1 MTVFYRSTDL
11 FSPFNAIAERFAQ
24 SAPASILAKTGAA
37 VSFSVLGVGSA
48 PWGAF
53 SQGLSESGYVT
64 SSLGVPNAGL
74 AVCMIDILS
83 AGSLAVFCR
92 GATDSEAADSEATD
106 SETGDAATVGSS
118 RAVNFDVAQTA
129 LDRAMGALRK
139 DFTDAWSR
147 AGGAGL
153 KPSAVSNGLV
163 PADFAQKDDIAV
175 VASLEVNLAGELIG
189 MLYLVFHPFVIRVSS
204 CRG

>member
-92 GATDSEAADSEATD
+92 GATDSEAADSET
-106 SETGDAATVGSS
+106 TDAATDAAANDGS
-118 RAVNFDVAQTA
+118 RAVDFDVAQTA

-153 KPSAVSNGLV
+153 KPSAVSKGLV

-189 MLYLVFHPFVIRVSS
+189 MLYLVFHPTAIRSS
-204 CRG
+204 SSRS